1 MSQKWKSV
9 LMFGPPGS
17 GKGTQG
23 KLLCMAGNHY
33 HFSSGDMFRSLDP
46 DSKEGKLF
54 FSYMKE
60 GKLGPDNLTIDIW
73 KNYIE
78 KLVAEAK
85 YNPDHQLLFLDGIP
99 RTKLQTEMIEE
110 FIEVKKI
117 ILLEIPNEDI
127 LVDRIL
133 KRALKEGREDD
144 ANEDVIRE
152 RLAIYHKQT
161 KAVLDHYPENLV
173 CKVNGDQKQVLV
185 LKSILNAISNELV

>member
-1 MSQKWKSV
+1 MNQKWKSV

-46 DSKEGKLF
+46 ESKEGKLF
-54 FSYMKE
+54 FSYMKQ

-73 KNYIE
+73 KNYID
-78 KLVAEAK
+78 KQIADGK
-85 YNPDHQLLFLDGIP
+85 YHPDQQLLFLDGIP
-99 RTKLQTEMIEE
+99 RTKFQAEMMED
-110 FIEVKKI
+110 FIAVKKI

-133 KRALKEGREDD
+133 KRAHKEGREDD
-144 ANEDVIRE
+144 AKEEVIRE
-152 RLAIYHKQT
+152 RLSIYHKQT
-161 KAVLDHYPENLV
+161 KSVLDHFDSNLV
-173 CKVNGDQKQVLV
+173 CKVNGDQKQIQV
-185 LKSILNAISNELV
+185 LKSILNDLSNELV